1 MFFIMRMDKIKKII
15 DLLKGNKE
23 GMTITEIVLKS
34 DFSRSTVRTILARL
48 EGAERIGFRRIGMAK
63 VYTLK

>member
-1 MFFIMRMDKIKKII
+1 MDKLKII
-15 DLLKGNKE
+15 VDLLKKNKE
-23 GMTITEIVLKS
+23 GITITEVVSKS

-48 EGAERIGFRRIGMAK
+48 EGAEKIKFRRIGMAK